1 METTATVL
9 DDKKVINGWAL
20 FDWANSAYSLVITTA
35 IFPIYYLAIAPDTIS
50 FLGHDFADSA
60 LYSFAISFSYILIS
74 ILAPLLGGIADAG
87 QRRLYFLRMFTT
99 IGSISCL
106 ALFLFTDAT
115 LLWLATIAF
124 IVSTIGYAGS
134 LIFYDA
140 FLPVIS
146 SSSNYDAVSAKG
158 YAWGYI
164 GSVILLVVILAISQF
179 PETFGMAAESTLP
192 YRLGFVMVG
201 LWWIGFSQISFKR
214 LPADSAIKAI
224 KQPLS
229 EGYKQIRSVTKEI
242 LNKTDVRR
250 FLISF
255 FFYSAGV
262 NTIIYLATIFA
273 EKELGF
279 TSSELIITVLI
290 LQIVAILGA
299 LSFSKLA
306 KAKGSKLAIIVM
318 IFIWIAICL
327 AAFFVTTKT
336 LFFGIAFCVGLVL
349 GGLQSTSRACYSKL
363 IEGEEEHNSYFS
375 YYDLLYYLSI
385 VFGTFSFG
393 IVEYWTGNLR
403 YSVLILASFFVIA
416 LAVFSRVKI
425 AK

>member
-1 METTATVL
+1 METTATIL

-50 FLGHDFADSA
+50 FLGQDFADSA

-74 ILAPLLGGIADAG
+74 LLAPLLGGIADAG

-106 ALFLFTDAT
+106 APFLFTDAT

-425 AK
+425 VK